1 MNEMAMQLRLH
12 LESLNSEESEWH
24 DHIIEYGISERR
36 MAEVFCEEY
45 GITPKVYMDQMRL
58 KEAERLQTETEE
70 KVIDIAE
77 SAGFGSVVSFNRFFR
92 SETGQTPTD
101 YRNTTSEEWRINR
114 FIIRKFPGR
123 SEFRTL

>member
-1 MNEMAMQLRLH
+1 MQLRQH

-24 DHIIEYGISERR
+24 DNIIEYGISERR
-36 MAEVFCEEY
+36 MAEVFREEY
-45 GITPKVYMDQMRL
+45 GITPKAYMDQMRL

-101 YRNTTSEEWRINR
+101 YRNTH
-114 FIIRKFPGR
+114 RKSG
-123 SEFRTL
+123 E

>member
-1 MNEMAMQLRLH
+1 MQLRLH

-77 SAGFGSVVSFNRFFR
+77 SADSEASSPSTDFSVL
-92 SETGQTPTD
+92 
-101 YRNTTSEEWRINR
+101 
-114 FIIRKFPGR
+114 KPGR
-123 SEFRTL
+123 LRRITAITHRQSGE